1 MSHIINYISS
11 LPFAGFENIR
21 DHFVSKHCRVLDNDW
36 SYIIV
41 PAGDYSIYA
50 DESLEFR
57 VAIEQAVGT
66 IFRKYDNALL
76 CFGYPKTHELSITD
90 EGDFDGDIIATEY
103 LGGTLIRAYFDGY
116 YWRLATN
123 GAIDA
128 YNNYWISNKS
138 IGQLFDECLSKIY
151 RAQTNF
157 AMSPLAKMLNPC
169 YTYQFI
175 LQHPEIH
182 LEVFSRPFI
191 YHIGTFDNQRHV
203 YVKASADHIPPPLMG
218 KFSNYKEVVATMFE
232 KNTLGFTLCLVED
245 SVNQM
250 PRYKVINPDYKR
262 KLSLLGRTSNMY
274 LRYLECK
281 AEHRDKE
288 LLATFPSLRH
298 YSSWVEKSLSTI
310 SQSVYQVYVKKYIKK
325 QLDVFVNYYFQPIL
339 SALHQNYKR
348 TGVRIGEDTVYGEI
362 SSYHP
367 KRINFLLNGLEFIK
381 TNDVAVHEQEQQ
393 YKQHH
398 HQTIVEES
406 SNEDIELEDALESHI
421 SRQEHELSLD
431 YLSKISLD
439 HYSNILRQRFV
450 PIIISEL
457 NLDVEETGE
466 FYSGIDEYIFAEL
479 LSQDLCDVA
488 MCLEDSAFLISKIH
502 DFKDMIIAD
511 TF

>member
-50 DESLEFR
+50 EESLEFR
-57 VAIEQAVGT
+57 TAIEQAVGT

-218 KFSNYKEVVATMFE
+218 KFSNYKEVVATMLE

-245 SVNQM
+245 SAVQM
-250 PRYKVINPDYKR
+250 PRFKVINPDYKR

-362 SSYHP
+362 STYHP

-381 TNDVAVHEQEQQ
+381 TNDVAIHEQEQQ
-393 YKQHH
+393 QKHKQHH
-398 HQTIVEES
+398 TIVEES
-406 SNEDIELEDALESHI
+406 SNEDIELENALESHI
-421 SRQEHELSLD
+421 SHQEHELSLD